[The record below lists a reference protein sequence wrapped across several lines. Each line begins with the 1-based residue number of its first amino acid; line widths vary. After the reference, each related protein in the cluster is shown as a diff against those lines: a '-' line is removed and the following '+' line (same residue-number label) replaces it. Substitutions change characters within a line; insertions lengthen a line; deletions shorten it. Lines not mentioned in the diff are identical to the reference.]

1 MDQQRMEEDGVALL
15 HLQVH
20 PGELRVVATH
30 SVVHLVNA
38 TLETRE
44 TVFMCVYLLAGIM
57 KVLED
62 FVCVRVCVF
71 IPPTRGSHAPA
82 GCWCVF
88 PAGRPG
94 SRSACSLSPLQSRR
108 RRSCRLGG
116 TGSNADPDASGDG
129 MSSYLT
135 QQERLV

>member
-20 PGELRVVATH
+20 PGVLRVVATH

-57 KVLED
+57 IVLED
-62 FVCVRVCVF
+62 FVCVC
-71 IPPTRGSHAPA
+71 
-82 GCWCVF
+82 
-88 PAGRPG
+88 
-94 SRSACSLSPLQSRR
+94 
-108 RRSCRLGG
+108 
-116 TGSNADPDASGDG
+116 
-129 MSSYLT
+129 SYLPLGVVMLL
-135 QQERLV
+135 QGAGVCSRQDDQAAVLPVHFLHCSPGADDPVDWAEREVMQILMHRVTGCLLT